1 MTAIQLHIILPCSRP
16 QNIGRLADLYLQQM
30 EPHPFAVRLHIL
42 KDGATENDPWG
53 LGKINEALGMIQD
66 GWVWIVD
73 DDTTHD
79 VPVLRRLGE
88 VVQSNPHAAVVVFS
102 QHHVFGHILHAA
114 PENVKLGKIDM
125 AQMFWRRSFLGDER
139 FALQGEAD
147 GWMAEKMFAKDPAR
161 WVFYDEVL
169 IHKNNLK

>member
-53 LGKINEALGMIQD
+53 LGKINEALGIIQD

-114 PENVKLGKIDM
+114 PEEKLTWPRCSGGGHSLATNGLPCK
-125 AQMFWRRSFLGDER
+125 ARLTAGWRRRCSPKTR
-139 FALQGEAD
+139 PD
-147 GWMAEKMFAKDPAR
+147 GCSTMKS
-161 WVFYDEVL
+161 
-169 IHKNNLK
+169 